1 MSIFANRNRD
11 HNNIGTDEDSS
22 PFKMMFVLTGIMVAL
37 VFVVAAVLL
46 ILTFTGNLPFS
57 YNYEVTQTWGE
68 TTYHQEYSTE

>member
-1 MSIFANRNRD
+1 MSTFTSRNRN
-11 HNNIGTDEDSS
+11 NTNTDEGSS
-22 PFKMMFVLTGIMVAL
+22 PFKMMFVLTSIMVAL

>member
-1 MSIFANRNRD
+1 MSIFATRNRD
-11 HNNIGTDEDSS
+11 NINTDEGSS
-22 PFKMMFVLTGIMVAL
+22 PFKMMFVLTSIMVAL